1 MRSARATSIVVF
13 ALFVLFCMP
22 APAVGEDLSPEAAR
36 VEAWWLAS
44 VFRFDE
50 AKTVLA
56 SIEGIDKE
64 ELELLDKLD
73 TFAMSLFDLLVTR
86 GKGATFKTKGG
97 GVVKG
102 KPVEFKETN
111 TFVLHNKKTLPLAQL
126 SWESVAILAK
136 SAAKRKGPEVDA
148 LCAVAYVLGGVP
160 AKSKGALRKASGPL
174 ADTAK
179 KLVDSL
185 AEMED
190 EFAARGLAGMVLA
203 GDVNTFRPAVEKLA
217 ADYAGTDVYERLKDE
232 MGEALI
238 PLLREEGKI
247 GAGLNGL
254 EVQDL
259 GNNRRRL
266 VYGFVSAEECADWEL
281 LSFEEATVDLNSS
294 LRSFLIGQANH
305 FAEEAAVDPMDVEQK
320 AAIEDDT
327 IVLHPGSAIRH
338 CLKFRGNLKVTY
350 EVNKG
355 YDGMPFPYLIAHGH
369 EDHYMFSFFFHL
381 YVGQK
386 GGIVLE
392 PQIESKSS
400 WPLSG
405 PTMDLTFTYKK
416 SRQGTEAS
424 LEYEDEDC
432 GKVSADE
439 NDGGYL
445 ILGAIAAGDASISR
459 VLIEGEIEPESLA
472 NLAETR
478 ILSEIK
484 RLLP

>member
-1 MRSARATSIVVF
+1 MFAVF
-13 ALFVLFCMP
+13 FLICAS
-22 APAVGEDLSPEAAR
+22 APAGAEDLSPEAAR

-50 AKTVLA
+50 ARTVLA
-56 SIEGIDKE
+56 TVDDVDKQ

-86 GKGATFKTKGG
+86 GKGVTFKVKEG
-97 GVVKG
+97 GVIKG
-102 KPVEFKETN
+102 KPVEFADRN
-111 TFVLHNKKTLPLAQL
+111 TFVLHNKKTLPLARL
-126 SWESVAILAK
+126 SWESVAILSK

-160 AKSKGALRKASGPL
+160 AKSKGALRKATGPV

-179 KLVDSL
+179 SLVDSL
-185 AEMED
+185 SEMER
-190 EFAARGLAGMVLA
+190 EFAARGLAGMVLG
-203 GDVNTFRPAVEKLA
+203 GDVNTFRSAVEKLSA
-217 ADYAGTDVYERLKDE
+217 EYADTDVYKRLKDDLR
-232 MGEALI
+232 AATI
-238 PLLREEGKI
+238 PLLKEEGKI
-247 GAGLNGL
+247 GPGLNAL
-254 EVQDL
+254 EDQDL
-259 GNNRRRL
+259 GNRRRRL

-294 LRSFLIGQANH
+294 LRSFLVRQANH
-305 FAEEAAVDPMDVEQK
+305 IADEASADPMDVEQR
-320 AAIEDDT
+320 AAIEDDS
-327 IVLHPGSAIRH
+327 IVLHPGAAIRH
-338 CLKFRGNLKVTY
+338 CLNFKGNIKVTF
-350 EVNKG
+350 EVDKG

-386 GGIVLE
+386 GGIILE
-392 PQIESKSS
+392 PQIESKQS

-424 LEYEDEDC
+424 LEYENEDC
-432 GKVSADE
+432 GKVSAEE

-445 ILGAIAAGDASISR
+445 ILGAVGAGPASISK

-478 ILSEIK
+478 ILSEVK